1 MLLVLVAAAPAGC
14 AAYQPPSIRLADV
27 RLAERSDEA
36 ASFSFEL
43 VVENPNEVPI
53 ELREIR
59 YTLALDGTTIY
70 HGRRAA
76 LTTLHA
82 GTSSVIVLPAV
93 VRYDRAGWTADALPP
108 QAEYEL
114 AGGMVYVTPGALAE
128 MLLDTGVRT
137 PTASF
142 RQAGSLSFAGGP

>member
-1 MLLVLVAAAPAGC
+1 MILAAAAPAGC
-14 AAYQPPSIRLADV
+14 AGYRPPSIRLADV
-27 RLAERSDEA
+27 RLAERTDEA
-36 ASFSFEL
+36 ASFRFEL
-43 VVENPNEVPI
+43 IVENPNEDPV

-59 YTLALDGTTIY
+59 YTLALDGETIY

-82 GTSSVIVLPAV
+82 GTTSVIVLPAV
-93 VRYDRAGWTADALPP
+93 VRFDRAGWPADALPP
-108 QAEYEL
+108 RADYEL
-114 AGGMVYVTPGALAE
+114 AGGMVYVTPGTLAE

-142 RQAGSLSFAGGP
+142 RQVGSLSFAGGP